1 MGMNVELF
9 NFLEDYREQ
18 VVQLMVTK
26 IPKEI
31 KAYARVSRTELKET
45 MDHMLDGYIDLLVT
59 GQPEAIEKVFRYVV
73 RVRHAQKFQ
82 ISEVLA
88 TILMLTPVI
97 RRLLA
102 EEYRDI
108 QGDDALRKFNAA
120 LEQIESNANR
130 AACLFTD
137 IFQDHLNKRIKEHN
151 DYLDQAQKK
160 FGIDLSRFI
169 VFKA

>member
-1 MGMNVELF
+1 MNIELF
-9 NFLEDYREQ
+9 NFMEDYREQ
-18 VVQLMVTK
+18 IVSLMTQK

-31 KAYARVSRTELKET
+31 KAYSRVGRSEIQQTV
-45 MDHMLDGYIDLLVT
+45 DHMLDGYIDLLVT
-59 GQPEAIEKVFRYVV
+59 GQIDAIEKVFKYVA

-82 ISEVLA
+82 ISDVLMS
-88 TILMLTPVI
+88 ILMFTPVI

-108 QGDDALRKFNAA
+108 QGDDALRKFNTA
-120 LEQIESNANR
+120 LEQLEATSHR
-130 AACLFTD
+130 AACSFVD
-137 IFQDHLNKRIKEHN
+137 IYQEYLNKRIKEHN